1 MHLDPLLPRVIGAIF
16 AILLIG
22 LLLRRMRQ
30 PHVIVYLLAGVLLGP
45 HGLRIFTDEAG
56 LARIG
61 DLGVVALLFFVGME
75 VSLPHLVSSWRVSII
90 GTILQ
95 ILASIGCVAAIG
107 AWFDWPFPRVLLLGF
122 AISLSSTAVVVSLLR
137 GWKEVDSESGRDALG
152 ILLVQDLALI
162 PMLVAISLVSG
173 RSPSGGFFVLQAVGG
188 LAVLVLLAVLSR
200 RETISLPFGALL
212 RRDHELQIFAAL
224 ALCFGLATVTGLLGL
239 STAVGSFVAGVVVAT
254 ARETEWVQ
262 RSLEPFRVVLV
273 ALFFVSVGM
282 LIDPQFLVTHGS
294 MILSLVAA
302 VFVTN
307 WLVNAAILRT
317 LGRTWRHSLYV
328 GVLLSQIGEF
338 SFILAAVGRQ
348 AEIITEFA
356 YQATI
361 GVIVLTLLASP
372 LLIAAARPLH
382 QKR

>member
-1 MHLDPLLPRVIGAIF
+1 M
-16 AILLIG
+16 
-22 LLLRRMRQ
+22 
-30 PHVIVYLLAGVLLGP
+30 
-45 HGLRIFTDEAG
+45 
-56 LARIG
+56 
-61 DLGVVALLFFVGME
+61 
-75 VSLPHLVSSWRVSII
+75 
-90 GTILQ
+90 
-95 ILASIGCVAAIG
+95 
-107 AWFDWPFPRVLLLGF
+107 
-122 AISLSSTAVVVSLLR
+122 
-137 GWKEVDSESGRDALG
+137 
-152 ILLVQDLALI
+152 
-162 PMLVAISLVSG
+162 
-173 RSPSGGFFVLQAVGG
+173 
-188 LAVLVLLAVLSR
+188 
-200 RETISLPFGALL
+200 
-212 RRDHELQIFAAL
+212 
-224 ALCFGLATVTGLLGL
+224 TGLLGL

-282 LIDPQFLVTHGS
+282 LIDPQFLVTHWS

-302 VFVTN
+302 VFLTN

-317 LGRTWRHSLYV
+317 LGRSWRHSLYV

-348 AEIITEFA
+348 AQIITEFA

-382 QKR
+382 LKR